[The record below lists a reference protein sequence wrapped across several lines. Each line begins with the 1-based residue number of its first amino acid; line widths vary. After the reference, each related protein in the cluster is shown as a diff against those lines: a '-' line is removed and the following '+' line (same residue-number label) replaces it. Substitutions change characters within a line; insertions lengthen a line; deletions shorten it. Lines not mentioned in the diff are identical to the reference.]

1 VTSDSREQTSD
12 SAADAASGLFDQDQ
26 RHEDEPRRKRWS
38 QPLPPHFSLLRS
50 FTPADFVTLLNAAS
64 GVCSIFASFD
74 YAVSRQAG
82 YAGAAA
88 ALIMVAALADFFD
101 GRIARRSARSS
112 TLGGDL
118 DSLADLIS
126 FGVAPACLAFGVGM
140 NGGWDW
146 PVLVFFV
153 CCGLSR
159 LARYN
164 VTAGAL
170 SDASGKVRYFE
181 GTPIPTSVVLV
192 LILAGLLA
200 AGRVGA
206 ELPLGEVQL
215 GFAKLH
221 PLVLIYFLS
230 GCAMVSARLRVPKP

>member
-1 VTSDSREQTSD
+1 MTSNSREQASD
-12 SAADAASGLFDQDQ
+12 SAADAAAGIFE
-26 RHEDEPRRKRWS
+26 EDALRPERSSRA
-38 QPLPPHFSLLRS
+38 LPPHFSLLRS

-74 YAVSRQAG
+74 YAVSGQAG
-82 YAGAAA
+82 YAAAAA
-88 ALIMVAALADFFD
+88 ALVVVAALADFFD
-101 GRIARRSARSS
+101 GRIARRSRRSS

-146 PVLVFFV
+146 LVLVFFV

-164 VTAGAL
+164 VTASAL

-192 LILAGLLA
+192 LILAALLA
-200 AGRVGA
+200 AGRVGT
-206 ELPLGEVQL
+206 ELPLDVHRL

-221 PLVLIYFLS
+221 PFVLLYLLS